1 MEPNERLR
9 SARER
14 TGSRESPGHAMS
26 RQEMAD
32 QLNAYLFRVTGR
44 EFGIDANY
52 VGKLERGVIRWPQK
66 LYRDAFRAVLGVST
80 DRELGFFNPR
90 RAPAVTGNGGAA
102 GAGTAAGPASNG
114 RSGDG
119 GELAGAGGA
128 AAALAVRTGAGGT
141 SAATSG
147 AGGSGLLPAAAFALL
162 GPLEATPIPSRIGRD
177 EIGHVRAAAVLFSR
191 WDHSYGGGFVRDAV
205 VAQLR
210 WSVRL
215 LQAGAGHRE
224 RLELHEAVGHL
235 AHVAGFMAFD
245 AYAFTDAERLF
256 RFALACAEAAGTW
269 HLRAKVLSS
278 MARLA
283 VWRGQAATALGLTD
297 LALVRSDRITPT
309 EQAMLLTARARGLA
323 RLGRTR
329 ETLRVVGAADDA
341 FARSNP
347 AEDPPWMA
355 YYDAAQHAGDTGHAL
370 FDLEVRGYPTEAGR
384 RLAAAVAGHTPAY
397 ARSRTISRIK
407 LASLLMATDD
417 PREAV
422 SVGTPA
428 LEGAGRLR
436 SRRTAED
443 LRELRRYAGQHATV
457 PDVADLRRRIGTLV
471 G

>member
-1 MEPNERLR
+1 
-9 SARER
+9 
-14 TGSRESPGHAMS
+14 MS

-66 LYRDAFRAVLGVST
+66 LYRDAFRTVLAVGT

-90 RAPAVTGNGGAA
+90 RAPALAGNGGAA
-102 GAGTAAGPASNG
+102 GAAGSGTPARSGSNG
-114 RSGDG
+114 DSGAAAENG
-119 GELAGAGGA
+119 GTTA
-128 AAALAVRTGAGGT
+128 AAALSVRTGAGVST
-141 SAATSG
+141 SATPGPGG
-147 AGGSGLLPAAAFALL
+147 AGLLPAAALALL
-162 GPLEATPIPSRIGRD
+162 GPLEASPIPSRIGRD
-177 EIGHVRAAAVLFSR
+177 EIGHVRSAAVLFSR

-210 WSVRL
+210 WSARL

-297 LALVRSDRITPT
+297 LALLRSDRITPT

-422 SVGTPA
+422 AVGTSA

-443 LRELRRYAGQHATV
+443 LRELRRHAGQHATM

>member
-1 MEPNERLR
+1 VEPNERLR

-32 QLNAYLFRVTGR
+32 QLNTYLFRVTGR

-66 LYRDAFRAVLGVST
+66 LYRDAFRTVLGVST
-80 DRELGFFNPR
+80 DREIGFFNPR
-90 RAPAVTGNGGAA
+90 RAPAVAGNGGA
-102 GAGTAAGPASNG
+102 GGPGTSAGPGSNG
-114 RSGDG
+114 QSGDV
-119 GELAGAGGA
+119 GAPGGA
-128 AAALAVRTGAGGT
+128 AALSVRTGASGPSGTPPDASGG
-141 SAATSG
+141 
-147 AGGSGLLPAAAFALL
+147 GLLPAAAFALL
-162 GPLEATPIPSRIGRD
+162 APLEATPIPSRIGRD

-210 WSVRL
+210 WSARL

-283 VWRGQAATALGLTD
+283 VWRGHAATALGLTD
-297 LALVRSDRITPT
+297 LALLRSDRITPT

-347 AEDPPWMA
+347 ADDPPWMA

-384 RLAAAVAGHTPAY
+384 RLAAAVSGHTPAY

-422 SVGTPA
+422 AVGTPA

-443 LRELRRYAGQHATV
+443 LRELRRYAGQHANV

>member
-1 MEPNERLR
+1 
-9 SARER
+9 
-14 TGSRESPGHAMS
+14 MS

-32 QLNAYLFRVTGR
+32 QLNTYLFRVTGR

-66 LYRDAFRAVLGVST
+66 LYRDAFRAVLGAST

-90 RAPAVTGNGGAA
+90 RAPALAGNGGAGGVG
-102 GAGTAAGPASNG
+102 GAGTGTTGSGSNGHSGTAGDSGGTAALSVRIGASGAPAAGS
-114 RSGDG
+114 
-119 GELAGAGGA
+119 GAGGA
-128 AAALAVRTGAGGT
+128 GGAG
-141 SAATSG
+141 
-147 AGGSGLLPAAAFALL
+147 LVPAAAFALL

-210 WSVRL
+210 WSARL

-384 RLAAAVAGHTPAY
+384 RLAAAVAGHTPVY

-417 PREAV
+417 PREGVA
-422 SVGTPA
+422 VGTPA

-443 LRELRRYAGQHATV
+443 LRELRRYAGQHANV

>member
-1 MEPNERLR
+1 
-9 SARER
+9 
-14 TGSRESPGHAMS
+14 MS

-66 LYRDAFRAVLGVST
+66 LYRDAFRTVLGVGS

-90 RAPAVTGNGGAA
+90 RAPALAGNGAA
-102 GAGTAAGPASNG
+102 VPAATGSAGDPGNNGHSADAG
-114 RSGDG
+114 
-119 GELAGAGGA
+119 EHGGA
-128 AAALAVRTGAGGT
+128 LAALSVRTGAGGQAVA
-141 SAATSG
+141 SPR
-147 AGGSGLLPAAAFALL
+147 AGDGLLPAAALALL
-162 GPLEATPIPSRIGRD
+162 GPLEASPIPSRVGRD

-210 WSVRL
+210 WSARL

-297 LALVRSDRITPT
+297 LALLRSDRITPT

-341 FARSNP
+341 FARSDP

-422 SVGTPA
+422 AVGTSA
-428 LEGAGRLR
+428 LESAGRLR

-443 LRELRRYAGQHATV
+443 LRELRRYAGQHATI